1 MNMMISIRRKHLY
14 SHSYQC
20 CYYNISIRIS
30 INISFSVTISITM
43 SITIRKSMN
52 IHIIIQVIGIN
63 ALTLGLRQ
71 ARFVGRLGE
80 TKE

>member
-1 MNMMISIRRKHLY
+1 
-14 SHSYQC
+14 
-20 CYYNISIRIS
+20 
-30 INISFSVTISITM
+30 M

-52 IHIIIQVIGIN
+52 IHIIVQVIGIN

-80 TKE
+80 TKEWLQQQEDVQESLIQQGGRHRRSNSLRVDFTDAKASH

>member
-1 MNMMISIRRKHLY
+1 
-14 SHSYQC
+14 
-20 CYYNISIRIS
+20 
-30 INISFSVTISITM
+30 M

-63 ALTLGLRQ
+63 ALALGLRQ
-71 ARFVGRLGE
+71 ARFLGRLGE